1 MDREQIQHWL
11 DNGYDILHH
20 GRPVKVEGDLWDYID
35 GLGSYENVY
44 VLRELIYWTE
54 EELANIGK
62 QA

>member
-1 MDREQIQHWL
+1 MDREQIQSWL

-20 GRPVKVEGDLWDYID
+20 GRVKVEGNLWDYID

-44 VLRELIYWTE
+44 VLRELVYWTE

-62 QA
+62 

>member
-1 MDREQIQHWL
+1 MDKEQIQNWL

-54 EELANIGK
+54 EELTNIGK
-62 QA
+62 

>member
-1 MDREQIQHWL
+1 MKMDKEQIQNWL
-11 DNGYDILHH
+11 DEGYDILHH
-20 GRPVKVEGDLWDYID
+20 GRPVKVEGNLWDYID

-62 QA
+62 

>member
-1 MDREQIQHWL
+1 
-11 DNGYDILHH
+11 
-20 GRPVKVEGDLWDYID
+20 VKVEGDLWDYID

-62 QA
+62 

>member
-1 MDREQIQHWL
+1 MDKEQIQSWL

-44 VLRELIYWTE
+44 VLRELNYWTE

-62 QA
+62 

>member
-1 MDREQIQHWL
+1 MDKEQIQNWL

-20 GRPVKVEGDLWDYID
+20 GRPVKVEGNLWDYID
-35 GLGSYENVY
+35 GLGSYENVF

-62 QA
+62 Q